1 MRTLGVAVLG
11 LFSGLLLGFLITEVV
26 AVAAGAAAGGL
37 PDSPLLLTA
46 LAWITPLAAAAGVA
60 AALGIDR
67 RRRHR
72 EGPDG
77 PPRP

>member
-11 LFSGLLLGFLITEVV
+11 LFSSLLLGFLITEVV
-26 AVAAGAAAGGL
+26 AVAAGAATGGL

-60 AALGIDR
+60 VALGIDR
-67 RRRHR
+67 RRRGGH
-72 EGPDG
+72 PND
-77 PPRP
+77 PS